1 MNLTEL
7 DFRVADFSAMNAI
20 ATSLGELTDG
30 FYPTPASR
38 KISKLWRDFATA
50 VVSLPHCTGSASISN
65 SQKHQTRYT
74 TRPYRSVATYWV
86 YSPTAA
92 MQNAHLTTIRTALV
106 DDQVGADH
114 EKSHDAMEWME
125 TTEQAL
131 AAINKHLAAKA
142 DQDLA
147 RRLYT
152 LFAELLVDIDAADPA
167 NPVGVFISTGLGGL
181 RLSLD
186 IADAPNHHATID
198 LR

>member
-7 DFRVADFSAMNAI
+7 DFRVADFSAMSAI

-30 FYPTPASR
+30 FYPTPVSR

-50 VVSLPHCTGSASISN
+50 VVGLPHCTGSASISN
-65 SQKHQTRYT
+65 SQNQTRYL

-86 YSPTAA
+86 YSPTVA
-92 MQNAHLTTIRTALV
+92 MQNTQLVTIRTALV
-106 DDQVGADH
+106 ADQVGADH

-125 TTEQAL
+125 TAEQAL
-131 AAINKHLAAKA
+131 AAINKYLAAKV

-147 RRLYT
+147 RRLYI
-152 LFAELLVDIDAADPA
+152 LFAELLVDIDALDPA
-167 NPVGVFISTGLGGL
+167 NPVGVFISTGLSGL
-181 RLSLD
+181 HLSLD
-186 IADAPNHHATID
+186 IADAPNHHATIG